1 MAYRTRQIRV
11 DEMFRKELEDIKIER
26 IKIGVD
32 RDKVSD
38 RRLTRAIREIPL
50 WQNIKRELITAPNIK
65 QSSLPKIPKIKGKK
79 GSVFDLVLIL
89 GLLFLIPFVFGAL
102 GILVSSV
109 HDGFASVGSIAIGN
123 ETINVTQFSD
133 NTIGRVDDNFN
144 NYRFIGVCLI
154 LAEIIIFLGTNF
166 YIRTHPLMFIPYIFF
181 IGIIVIVSVPLSNAY
196 QTLLQNPQ
204 ITVILGTSQ
213 VSNMLN
219 YWMIYLPITMTV
231 LGFVGA
237 VLLFINITRDP
248 AEQFGGAF

>member
-1 MAYRTRQIRV
+1 
-11 DEMFRKELEDIKIER
+11 
-26 IKIGVD
+26 
-32 RDKVSD
+32 
-38 RRLTRAIREIPL
+38 
-50 WQNIKRELITAPNIK
+50 
-65 QSSLPKIPKIKGKK
+65 
-79 GSVFDLVLIL
+79 
-89 GLLFLIPFVFGAL
+89 
-102 GILVSSV
+102 
-109 HDGFASVGSIAIGN
+109 
-123 ETINVTQFSD
+123 
-133 NTIGRVDDNFN
+133 
-144 NYRFIGVCLI
+144 
-154 LAEIIIFLGTNF
+154 
-166 YIRTHPLMFIPYIFF
+166 MFIPYIFF